1 MDAMDTLGVR
11 RPLDQSCGDTL
22 GAYLTTQSIHPVNRS
37 RSYPRVA
44 HYDPAV
50 DRANLHVLTEHQAT
64 RLVTEEIDGIVRV
77 TGVEVGASQAISGTG
92 VDARALPV
100 CCVP

>member
-22 GAYLTTQSIHPVNRS
+22 GAYLSTNSIHPVNRS

-44 HYDPAV
+44 IYDPAV
-50 DRANLHVLTEHQAT
+50 DRANLHVLTENQAT
-64 RLVTEEIDGIVRV
+64 RLITEEVDGIVKV
-77 TGVEVGASQAISGTG
+77 TGVEVGIYLSIIKDRS
-92 VDARALPV
+92 
-100 CCVP
+100 